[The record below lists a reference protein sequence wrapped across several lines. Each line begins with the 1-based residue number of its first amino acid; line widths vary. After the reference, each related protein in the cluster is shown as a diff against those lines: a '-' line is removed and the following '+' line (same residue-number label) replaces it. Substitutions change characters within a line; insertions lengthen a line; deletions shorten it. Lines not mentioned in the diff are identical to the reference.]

1 MGDMTV
7 GATNACNVAMPKT
20 VGDGDGNVAMPKKVC
35 DAHGPTWYYYQRCKD
50 HVHHPKEAKA
60 APKDPVGCGA
70 SKEAPKDQEAT
81 PNMWISRSNIKRSA
95 KRAGIEAQTC
105 GYRGPMATQEVDD
118 EVARM
123 YSNASAHN
131 SPKCIR
137 KRLSCIGIKAKEW
150 TRM

>member
-60 APKDPVGCGA
+60 APKDPVGCEA

-95 KRAGIEAQTC
+95 KRAGIEAQH
-105 GYRGPMATQEVDD
+105 VDIA
-118 EVARM
+118 VQWP
-123 YSNASAHN
+123 
-131 SPKCIR
+131 PKKQCMM
-137 KRLSCIGIKAKEW
+137 K
-150 TRM
+150 

>member
-60 APKDPVGCGA
+60 APKDPVGCEA
-70 SKEAPKDQEAT
+70 SKEAPKEQEL
-81 PNMWISRSNIKRSA
+81 RHKH
-95 KRAGIEAQTC
+95 
-105 GYRGPMATQEVDD
+105 VDIA
-118 EVARM
+118 VQWP
-123 YSNASAHN
+123 
-131 SPKCIR
+131 PKKSMMKSQGCIPTHQR
-137 KRLSCIGIKAKEW
+137 TIRQNV
-150 TRM
+150 